1 MLPSNAGSSNGA
13 EIMGLIASFLSYSRE
28 EAQQR
33 GDICIVIADSLYCIP
48 ETNTIVK
55 QLHPNK
61 KIVIIV

>member
-33 GDICIVIADSLYCIP
+33 GDICIVIADSLSCAA
-48 ETNTIVK
+48 ETDTIVK
-55 QLHPNK
+55 QLYSN
-61 KIVIIV
+61 